1 MPVVVVSAQAGDA
14 AARKLLRSVFMKG
27 LAASAIESLDAAAA
41 AGEAAWLESEI
52 AGVIGVELLRRLIDG
67 SRAHAARRVDEMEA
81 ASELLAELG
90 VEPRIAMASGAVL
103 AALAARPDEAAALE

>member
-1 MPVVVVSAQAGDA
+1 
-14 AARKLLRSVFMKG
+14 
-27 LAASAIESLDAAAA
+27 
-41 AGEAAWLESEI
+41 
-52 AGVIGVELLRRLIDG
+52 
-67 SRAHAARRVDEMEA
+67 MEA